1 MIAFTIKKAG
11 KLVHKNFE
19 PGDCS
24 QTGCPI
30 GKTEKVFCKKFNE
43 ERRRGIVVKKDYEL
57 YLCTNEEINS
67 SRIFGN
73 KAETIMEFA
82 PQMLQIKDNIAHESK
97 IVIDR
102 LTHNLKKYSAH
113 CIQASENILDPFAN
127 TSGTKGQ
134 IDSIRKNINN
144 SFDKTCRSF
153 LKIIKNNKLIQAE
166 LSVYDRF
173 SKNELNKNIDKNN
186 HSVHKLIRS
195 TLSAFWDSFMENSV
209 KIELAE
215 CRKEIFVDY
224 ETFTVA
230 LVHIIDNCTKYVCPH
245 NALKISFSDVSK
257 TQLKITFNMLS
268 LRINED
274 EEAKIFSQGYSG
286 DLSKELGL
294 NGSGTGMHVVK
305 TFVELNNGGIT
316 LKINRAKTMKY
327 NGVDYEDNTFEIIIP
342 TE

>member
-1 MIAFTIKKAG
+1 MIAFTIKKGG
-11 KLVHKNFE
+11 KVVYKNFDS
-19 PGDCS
+19 GVCS
-24 QTGCPI
+24 QEGCPI
-30 GKTEKVFCKKFNE
+30 GKTEKVFCSKFNE
-43 ERRRGIVVKKDYEL
+43 ERRRGIVTKKDYEL
-57 YLCTNEEINS
+57 YLCTNEAIDS
-67 SRIFGN
+67 SKTFHN

-82 PQMLQIKDNIAHESK
+82 PHILQIKDNISHESK
-97 IVIDR
+97 IVLDR

-144 SFDKTCRSF
+144 SFDKTCQSF

-166 LSVYDRF
+166 LSVYDRL
-173 SKNELNKNIDKNN
+173 SKKELNNNIDKSH
-186 HSVHKLIRS
+186 HSIHKLIRS
-195 TLSAFWDSFMENSV
+195 TLSAFWDSFMENNV
-209 KIELAE
+209 KIELSE

-245 NALKISFSDVSK
+245 NTLKISFTDVSR

-268 LRINED
+268 LKIYEH
-274 EEAKIFSQGYSG
+274 EEAKIFAQGYSG
-286 DLSKELGL
+286 DLSKELEL
-294 NGSGTGMHVVK
+294 NGSGTGMHIVK
-305 TFVELNNGGIT
+305 TFIEMNNGVIS
-316 LKINRAKTMKY
+316 LKVNRDKTMKY
-327 NGVDYEDNTFEIIIP
+327 NGIDYQENTFEIVIP